1 MKMRRE
7 KRRKG
12 ESFGKRFE
20 GVHWENRKG
29 VRSNEIEGWTMGR
42 KSFFCMRFL
51 CIYRTLLAA
60 QKRIRTSIL
69 STEHSLLFYSL
80 QLGTVSENS

>member
-1 MKMRRE
+1 MRMRRE

-29 VRSNEIEGWTMGR
+29 VIKNEIESWAMRR
-42 KSFFCMRFL
+42 KSF
-51 CIYRTLLAA
+51 
-60 QKRIRTSIL
+60 S
-69 STEHSLLFYSL
+69 
-80 QLGTVSENS
+80 V